1 MLLKPFLFEEKPLSQ
16 MFLTQNTDLAKNNLG
31 SGIASESHKIL
42 LKKKTINCVGKT
54 ELRRAKLSK
63 M

>member
-42 LKKKTINCVGKT
+42 LKKTINCVGKT